1 MERIEIFFPFKK
13 ISTILQSYQHYIL
26 ERSFSERGGGA
37 ASNYNARDKS
47 CIKSFAFLTPLIILM
62 NTSLK
67 CINKVKKILPYIC
80 TGGNN
85 L

>member
-26 ERSFSERGGGA
+26 ERSFSERGGGGGGGEGGA

-47 CIKSFAFLTPLIILM
+47 CIKSFAFFNSM
-62 NTSLK
+62 NYTHEYFFK
-67 CINKVKKILPYIC
+67 MHK
-80 TGGNN
+80 
-85 L
+85 

>member
-26 ERSFSERGGGA
+26 ERSFSERGGGGGEGGA

-47 CIKSFAFLTPLIILM
+47 CIKSFAFLTP
-62 NTSLK
+62 
-67 CINKVKKILPYIC
+67 
-80 TGGNN
+80 
-85 L
+85 